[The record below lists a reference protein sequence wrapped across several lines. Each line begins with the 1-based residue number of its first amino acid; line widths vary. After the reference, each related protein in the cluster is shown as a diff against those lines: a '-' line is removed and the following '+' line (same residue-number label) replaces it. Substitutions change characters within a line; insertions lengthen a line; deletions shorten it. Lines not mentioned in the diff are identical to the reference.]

1 VLFDWILISDMNNLV
16 TDSKIIED
24 VQHVKFAPYGDKR
37 GVFRETFRAE
47 WFPQVDWSNL
57 QTNRSD
63 SDANVLRGLHYH
75 HHQYDYWLTPK
86 GRIRVALCDLRATKS
101 TFRSVEIVEM
111 DGDAMRGLL
120 IPPGVAHGFLAL
132 TEATVNYI
140 VSNYYDGKDEY
151 GVAWDDSDLDVRW
164 GAENPQVSLRDQ
176 SNPLFR
182 ELDGEDMPDYLSK
195 Y

>member
-1 VLFDWILISDMNNLV
+1 MFGLVLISDMGNLI
-16 TDSKIIED
+16 TGSKMID
-24 VQHVKFAPYGDKR
+24 GVQHVRFAPYGDKR

-47 WFPQVDWSNL
+47 WFPHVDWSNI
-57 QTNRSD
+57 QANRSD

-75 HHQYDYWLTPK
+75 HHQFDYWLTPR
-86 GRIRVALCDLRATKS
+86 GYIRVALCDLRANKS

-111 DGDAMRGLL
+111 RGDSLSGLL
-120 IPPGVAHGFLAL
+120 IPPGVAHGFLTL

-151 GVAWDDSDLDVRW
+151 GVAWDDPDLDVPW
-164 GAENPQVSLRDQ
+164 EAEDPQVSFRDQ

-182 ELDGEDMPDYLSK
+182 DLNGEALPG
-195 Y
+195 